1 MPEETDVAAHY
12 ARDGLETAILA
23 GLRAAGRDPE
33 HLALADLA
41 PVDEF
46 HIGGREATEALAG
59 QLDLRPGQALL
70 DIGSGLG
77 GATRHFAQAHG
88 CRAWGVDLTADF
100 VAVATGLAQRVG
112 LRDQVRYIEG
122 SALALPFP
130 AETFDAATLLH
141 VGMNIADKPALFA
154 EARRVLKPG
163 AVFGI
168 YDVMRTGD
176 GEPAYPV
183 PWATAAAGSA
193 LATPDAYRRAL
204 AGAGFTV
211 TAERNRRDFAIE
223 FFRRQRAWMAEHGQP
238 PLGLHLVMGP
248 EAGRKIAHLATA
260 IEAGVVAPV
269 EMICRAT

>member
-12 ARDGLETAILA
+12 ARDGLEAAILA
-23 GLRAAGRDPE
+23 GLQAAGRDPE
-33 HLALADLA
+33 RLAPADLA

-46 HIGGREATEALAG
+46 HIGGREATVALAG

-77 GATRHFAQAHG
+77 GASRHFAQAHG

-100 VAVATGLAQRVG
+100 VAVATSLAARVG
-112 LRDQVRYIEG
+112 LADRVRYIEG

-130 AETFDAATLLH
+130 AGTFDAATLLH

-183 PWATAAAGSA
+183 PWATTAEGSA
-193 LATPDAYRRAL
+193 LATADAYRQAL

-211 TAERNRRDFAIE
+211 AAERNRRDFAID
-223 FFRRQRAWMAEHGQP
+223 FFRRQRARTAEHGQP

-248 EAGRKIAHLATA
+248 EAGRKIAHLAAA

-269 EMICRAT
+269 EMLCRAT